1 MSLSEKEEDDVR
13 VEVTTTDSTSVIKSE
28 KDEVKDG
35 DSNTK
40 GESKENSDGQS
51 QSEKQRS
58 LFSMALSVVVTSI
71 LMQMTSLLSG
81 LIVGVAL
88 WFVFSLI
95 ISKTF
100 VLAGWGSNQSD
111 NEDELN
117 DVDILEE
124 AYKRDLIDEEQLED
138 SLEGNV

>member
-1 MSLSEKEEDDVR
+1 MSLSEQKEYNFEDR
-13 VEVTTTDSTSVIKSE
+13 CQETKTKS
-28 KDEVKDG
+28 KD
-35 DSNTK
+35 
-40 GESKENSDGQS
+40 NSDS
-51 QSEKQRS
+51 QNRSEKQRS

-71 LMQMTSLLSG
+71 LIQMTSLLSG
-81 LIVGVAL
+81 IIVGVSL
-88 WFVFSLI
+88 WFVFALI

-100 VLAGWGSNQSD
+100 MLAGWGSNQNN

-138 SLEGNV
+138 SLEDSV